1 MQKAIVKFNK
11 GFPEVE
17 IEIVSGTHDELVN
30 KVFKNEIDLKF
41 ADQRKAFSVE
51 FVNFPVCT

>member
-11 GFPEVE
+11 EFPEVE

-30 KVFKNEIDLKF
+30 KVFNILYLQKI
-41 ADQRKAFSVE
+41 
-51 FVNFPVCT
+51 